1 METISAAE
9 WRRICY
15 ARTKE
20 KEWQKRV
27 EGALR
32 QYGWLVF
39 HTLHSKGS
47 TPGFPDICAVKVD
60 PKTGAARLL
69 YAELKAEKGK
79 LSSAQNEW
87 MDALARVPCA
97 EVYIWRPSQFD
108 EVLEVAGR

>member
-27 EGALR
+27 EDVLR

-39 HTLHSKGS
+39 HTLRSKGS
-47 TPGFPDICAVKVD
+47 TPGYPDICAVK
-60 PKTGAARLL
+60 GERLL
-69 YAELKAEKGK
+69 YAELKTEKGR
-79 LSSAQNEW
+79 LSEAQNEW

>member
-9 WRRICY
+9 WRKICY

-32 QYGWLVF
+32 QYGWLVY
-39 HTLHSKGS
+39 HTLRSKGS
-47 TPGFPDICAVKVD
+47 TPGYPDICAVK
-60 PKTGAARLL
+60 GERLL
-69 YAELKAEKGK
+69 YAELKTEKGK
-79 LSSAQNEW
+79 LSAAQNEW

-97 EVYIWRPSQFD
+97 ETYIWRPSQFE
-108 EVLEVAGR
+108 EVLRVASS

>member
-1 METISAAE
+1 MTQETISAAE
-9 WRRICY
+9 WRRICH

-27 EGALR
+27 EGVLR

-47 TPGFPDICAVKVD
+47 TPGYPDICAVK
-60 PKTGAARLL
+60 GERLL
-69 YAELKAEKGK
+69 YAELKTEKGR
-79 LSSAQNEW
+79 LSEAQNEW